1 MKKFYITQ
9 EDRSSENKILF
20 IIEAEDIEEAKEKFI
35 ERYSPYLG
43 FGWGDLTYMLSN
55 NDVYL
60 NIYSEVYEIN

>member
-9 EDRSSENKILF
+9 EDRSSENNILF
-20 IIEAEDIEEAKEKFI
+20 SIEAEGIEEAKEKFI
-35 ERYSPYLG
+35 ERYSPYLS